1 VSEPRVLVVQND
13 VSDPAGPLGEWLTE
27 AGVELHTVA
36 GPDVPDDL
44 AGYAGLVV
52 LGGSMGA
59 TDDARFPWL
68 ARVRALLRQ
77 AVTDE
82 IPALAICLGGQL
94 LAVAHGGRVEPSPD
108 AEEFG
113 ALLIAKRSAAANDP
127 LFRTMPITPDVIQWH
142 FDAITALPPGA
153 VHLASSPTCENQAFR
168 LGRFAWGLQ
177 FHIETTPAL
186 VRSWALEDTSVLE
199 GYDLDAI
206 VSRSDAAHA
215 DVAEVWQPFVHGFAG
230 IIRDPASVPATRA
243 RSDLTDPAAVRA
255 ALAREAAAARAPMS
269 MPMPMPVRRPPDDD

>member
-13 VSDPAGPLGEWLTE
+13 ESDPAGPLGEWLTD
-27 AGVELHTVA
+27 AGVDLHVVA
-36 GPDVPDDL
+36 GPEVPDNL
-44 AGYAGLVV
+44 AGFAGLVV

-82 IPALAICLGGQL
+82 IPALGICLGGQL
-94 LAVAHGGRVEPSPD
+94 LAVAHGGRVEPDPE
-108 AEEFG
+108 AQEFG

-127 LFRTMPITPDVIQWH
+127 LFRPMPITPDVIQWH

-186 VRSWALEDTSVLE
+186 VRSWAVEDTDALN
-199 GYDLDAI
+199 GYDLDTM
-206 VSRSDAAHA
+206 VRRSDGAHA
-215 DVAEVWQPFVHGFAG
+215 DVAEVWQPFVRGFAG
-230 IIRDPASVPATRA
+230 IVRDPASVPAASAGR
-243 RSDLTDPAAVRA
+243 RDLTDPAAVRA
-255 ALAREAAAARAPMS
+255 ALAR
-269 MPMPMPVRRPPDDD
+269 